1 VPLVGPYIVAAA
13 LIIATPGAD
22 VLLAVATALAS
33 GRRAGMAAVAGMSCG
48 YLVHALAAALGLAV
62 VLSQSPGA
70 VRVVEALGALYLLW
84 AGAAQII
91 HRNDP
96 APTSDVLMEP
106 FRRGVLTSVLN
117 PKGALFFLA
126 FLPQFLPEG
135 EGQAVAAFGLGL
147 IFCFLTAVIYGSYV
161 LASSALRSRFAHP
174 HTFVVLRTIAGLVFM
189 GLAIGAARR
198 ALTG

>member
-1 VPLVGPYIVAAA
+1 VPLVGTYIVAAA
-13 LIIATPGAD
+13 IIIATPGAD
-22 VLLAVATALAS
+22 VLLAIATALAS

-62 VLSQSPGA
+62 VLSQSPDA

-84 AGAAQII
+84 AGVVQIM
-91 HRNDP
+91 HRKDE
-96 APTSDVLMEP
+96 APTSDVLIEP

-126 FLPQFLPEG
+126 FLPQFLPNG
-135 EGQAVAAFGLGL
+135 GGQAVAAFALGL
-147 IFCFLTAVIYGSYV
+147 IFCALTVVIYGSYV
-161 LASSALRSRFAHP
+161 LASSALRSRFANP
-174 HTFVVLRTIAGLVFM
+174 RTFVVLRTIAGLVFI

-198 ALTG
+198 ALVG